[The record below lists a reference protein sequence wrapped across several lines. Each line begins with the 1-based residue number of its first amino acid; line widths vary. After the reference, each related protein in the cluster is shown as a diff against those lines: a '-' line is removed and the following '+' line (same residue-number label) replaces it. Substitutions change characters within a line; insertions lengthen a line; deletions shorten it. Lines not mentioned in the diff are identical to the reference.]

1 MNRTVKMEVV
11 DRLTKRLSGVTN
23 LYLAGFTRVGVQS
36 MTQLRR
42 ELRATG
48 GEYVVVKNTL
58 ALRALEAAAVTV
70 FDVELLAGPTAI
82 VFPGEDPVAAAKV
95 LTEFQREHQGLS
107 LKAGLLDG
115 QPVSSDDVA
124 KIARLP
130 SREQLFGQA
139 VGVLQSPLQGLAGV
153 LNGIL
158 YEMVGVLDALCA
170 QRATAEPQV

>member
-1 MNRTVKMEVV
+1 MNRTDKSEVV
-11 DRLTKRLSGVTN
+11 NRLTKKLSEATN
-23 LYLAGFTRVGVQS
+23 LYLTGFTEVGVGS

-42 ELRATG
+42 ELRAAG

-58 ALRALEAAAVTV
+58 ALRALEAASVTV
-70 FDVELLAGPTAI
+70 FGAELLVGPTAI

-95 LTEFQREHQGLS
+95 LKEFQKEHEGLT

-115 QPVSSDDVA
+115 QPVSSEDVA
-124 KIARLP
+124 KLARLP
-130 SREQLFGQA
+130 SREQLLGQA

-158 YEMVGVLDALCA
+158 YEMIGVLDALRA
-170 QRATAEPQV
+170 QRATAEPQA